1 MSFLAFIPARSGS
14 IGIKNKNL
22 VKIHNKELIFWTI
35 NVAKQC
41 KFIKKIIVSTDSKKI
56 AKIAIKYGAEV
67 PFLRPK
73 SISNSDSK
81 TIDSIIHFLQNYNHS
96 KYKDIVLLQ
105 PTSPFRTKI
114 TLNKSIQL
122 YTKNNLNSL
131 VSVSLSKKNK
141 DLLFKIKRNKIYKSS
156 FLSLN
161 NKRRQDFDNYY
172 YVNGAIYIN
181 NIIKL
186 QKDKK
191 FVTKNSIPFLMKPI
205 ESIDIDDNYD
215 LKLSRII
222 GNKIL
227 K

>member
-215 LKLSRII
+215 LKLCRII

>member
-14 IGIKNKNL
+14 TAVKNKNL
-22 VKIHNKELIFWTI
+22 VKINNKELIYWTI
-35 NVAKQC
+35 NAAKEC

-56 AKIAIKYGAEV
+56 ANIAIKYGAEV

-73 SISNSDSK
+73 SIAKNNSK
-81 TIDSIIHFLQNYNHS
+81 TIDSIIHFSQNYDYS

-105 PTSPFRTKI
+105 PTSPFRTKF
-114 TLNKSIQL
+114 TLNKSIQF
-122 YTKNNLNSL
+122 YIKNKFNSL

-181 NIIKL
+181 NMIKL
-186 QKDKK
+186 QEDKK
-191 FVTKNSIPFLMKPI
+191 FITKNSIPFLMDPI
-205 ESIDIDDNYD
+205 ESIDIDDIYD
-215 LKLSRII
+215 LELSKII

>member
-14 IGIKNKNL
+14 TGIRNKNL
-22 VKIHNKELIFWTI
+22 VKIHNKELIYWTI
-35 NVAKQC
+35 NVAKKC

-73 SISNSDSK
+73 SISRGDSR
-81 TIDSIIHFLQNYNHS
+81 TIDSIIHFAQNYDYS
-96 KYKDIVLLQ
+96 KYKDMVLLQ
-105 PTSPFRTKI
+105 PTSPFRTKS
-114 TLNKSIQL
+114 TLNKSIQFYL
-122 YTKNNLNSL
+122 KNKLNSL

-141 DLLFKIKRNKIYKSS
+141 DLLFKIKQNKIYKSS

-181 NIIKL
+181 NMIKL
-186 QKDKK
+186 QEDKK
-191 FVTKNSIPFLMKPI
+191 FVTKNSAPFLMDPI
-205 ESIDIDDNYD
+205 ESIDIDDIYD
-215 LKLSRII
+215 LKLSRMI

-227 K
+227 